1 MSSAPAPLPPAADE
15 EQEGFSGL
23 ERLWEGASGAFVP
36 LAATALAFFIGG
48 LVVLITGH
56 NPLEAYRA
64 IFNGA
69 GFNWFFPWVQG
80 AERTAAAGHLQ
91 QTLNET
97 IPLILTALAVA
108 FAFRCGLFN
117 IGGQGQYWIGF
128 LASLWVGTHLHGLN
142 RPSHVALGLLA
153 GVLGGALWGGIAG
166 LLRATV
172 GAHEV
177 ITTIMLNWIAI
188 WGGQWLVEQG
198 GPMQGPIAALPRSS
212 VIDESA
218 KLWTIWG
225 SIPALALHAG
235 FFIALAA
242 LVVYW
247 VILSRT
253 TLGFEVRAVGFNP
266 DAAAYSGIPVR
277 RSYFLALAISGAF
290 AGVAGAVNL
299 MGVKYSVDTSD
310 FGSAV
315 AFTGIAVA
323 LLGRNKPV
331 GIFFAALLFAG
342 LDTGTSTRAL
352 DSSILDPELATD
364 LATIIQ
370 ALVIFFV
377 GADVLIRY
385 LLRAR
390 RRLRPRRQAPAQEA
404 LAP

>member
-1 MSSAPAPLPPAADE
+1 VSTALPPPVEE

-23 ERLWEGASGAFVP
+23 ERLWESAGGAIVP
-36 LAATALAFFIGG
+36 LAATVLAFLIGG

-80 AERTAAAGHLQ
+80 SERAMAADHLQ

-97 IPLILTALAVA
+97 IPLVLTALAVA

-117 IGGQGQYWIGF
+117 IGGQGQYWVGF
-128 LASLWVGTHLHGLN
+128 LASLWIGTHLHGLN
-142 RPSHVALGLLA
+142 RPTHVALGLLA
-153 GVLGGALWGGIAG
+153 GVLGGAVWGGIAG

-198 GPMQGPIAALPRSS
+198 GPMQGPVAALPRSS

-225 SIPALALHAG
+225 KIPGLALHAG
-235 FFIALAA
+235 FFIAIAA

-247 VILSRT
+247 LILSRT
-253 TLGFEVRAVGFNP
+253 TLGFEVRAVGYNP
-266 DAAAYSGIPVR
+266 DAARYSGIPVR
-277 RSYFLALAISGAF
+277 RSYFLALAIAGAF

-299 MGVKYSVDTSD
+299 MGVKYAVDTSD

-331 GIFFAALLFAG
+331 GILFAALLFTG
-342 LDTGTSTRAL
+342 LDTGTSTRSL

-364 LATIIQ
+364 LSTIIQ

-385 LLRAR
+385 IWGAR
-390 RRLRPRRQAPAQEA
+390 RRLQMRRHGPPEKA
-404 LAP
+404 LAR

>member
-1 MSSAPAPLPPAADE
+1 VSAPPVE
-15 EQEGFSGL
+15 EEPGQGEFSSL

-64 IFNGA
+64 IFKGA
-69 GFNWFFPWVQG
+69 GFNWVFPWVQG
-80 AERTAAAGHLQ
+80 AEREAAAGHLQ
-91 QTLNET
+91 QTLNEA

-117 IGGQGQYWIGF
+117 IGGQGQYWVGF
-128 LASLWVGTHLHGLN
+128 LASLWIGTHLAGLN
-142 RPSHVALGLLA
+142 RPLHVALGLLA
-153 GVLGGALWGGIAG
+153 GILGGALWGGIAG

-188 WGGQWLVEQG
+188 WGGQWLVGQG
-198 GPMQGPIAALPRSS
+198 GPMQGPIETLPRSS
-212 VIDESA
+212 IIDESA
-218 KLWTIWG
+218 KLWLIWG
-225 SIPALALHAG
+225 KIPGLALHAG
-235 FFIALAA
+235 FFIALAG
-242 LVVYW
+242 LVVYYL
-247 VILSRT
+247 ILNRT

-277 RSYFLALAISGAF
+277 RSYFLALAIAGAF
-290 AGVAGAVNL
+290 AGVAGAINV
-299 MGVKYSVDTSD
+299 MGIKYAVDTSD
-310 FGSAV
+310 FGSTV

-352 DSSILDPELATD
+352 DASILDPELATD

-377 GADVLIRY
+377 GAEVLI
-385 LLRAR
+385 LFIWRAR
-390 RRLRPRRQAPAQEA
+390 RHLRLRPAAREKA
-404 LAP
+404 LAQ